1 MPLVVAFDVNET
13 LSDMSP
19 MAARFTEVGAPAQ
32 LAGTWFA
39 AVLRDGFA
47 LMAAGRSKPFS
58 DVAADDLRVLLHGVR
73 LDRALDAAVEHVM
86 HGFSSLSVHPDVVA
100 GVEQM
105 GELGLR
111 LVTLSN
117 GSAQVAAGLLERAG
131 IADRFE
137 RLLSV
142 EQAGQ
147 WKPAPSS
154 YAYAARECAVEP
166 ARMMLVAVHA
176 WDIDGAHRAGLST
189 AWIDRTGAP
198 YPAVFSP
205 PAVQAASLVDLAA
218 HLATRRSP

>member
-147 WKPAPSS
+147 WEPAPSS

-198 YPAVFSP
+198 YPAVCSP